1 MRKAFSPCPDR
12 WKTLYRAA
20 ILETNKGLLP
30 QRVSEAE
37 AAVKARGR
45 EMFYGN
51 GTVEETEAL
60 EDALYTLRAFRTAW
74 EHTEVPEAA

>member
-1 MRKAFSPCPDR
+1 MRKAFLRPDR

-20 ILETNKGLLP
+20 ILETDKGLLP

-45 EMFYGN
+45 KMFYGN

-60 EDALYTLRAFRTAW
+60 EDALYTLHAFRTAW
-74 EHTEVPEAA
+74 QHSEPA